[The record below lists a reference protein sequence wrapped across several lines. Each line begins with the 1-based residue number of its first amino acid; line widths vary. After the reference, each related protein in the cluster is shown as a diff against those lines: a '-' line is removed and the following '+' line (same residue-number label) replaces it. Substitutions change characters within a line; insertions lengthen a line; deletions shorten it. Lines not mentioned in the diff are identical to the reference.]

1 MSYTIKPASV
11 MLMVALLAS
20 PAVNL
25 FAEEYSVKSPDGQAV
40 VRLDCTDTT
49 LSYALSWKG
58 ETLISSSAL
67 SILETPDY
75 QVLDTAIQSIDETW
89 KPVWGSFSEV
99 RDHANQLTLKL
110 KVSGVSVDLVC
121 QVYNDGVGLRFVAP
135 AQQGLAGK
143 SFTHRME
150 YLAADAFNAYS
161 GQPGSSVP
169 PGPIRSTDLGKSK
182 GNKKAKPAALPYMM
196 QLDKGPWIALLESD
210 LYSAELF
217 GAARFTVKSDTSTL
231 QNVAGFKPTDSGFI
245 TPWKVILFADEPG
258 DFLVNMVTLNLAA
271 PCAIEDTSWIKPGK
285 GLWDWRIHGYD
296 NGDFKYGINTKS
308 YLRQIDFCAA
318 NNIEYLT
325 VDDFWFVTATHG
337 KMEISPDVDI
347 AKVVQYAKSK
357 GVEIQLYYDEHKGK
371 YGDDLIFKYYAEL
384 DVVGMKYGFRG
395 NNAPFTRM
403 AIREAAKEQICIFF
417 HDGPVPMVG
426 VERTMPN
433 MISRE
438 YGHGQQDSRRVFTP
452 STFIKTAMINGLTGP
467 LDISNGNF
475 GINSINAG
483 ERKKGPKIKNSYIT
497 TVVSEV
503 ARCLIINSGLVTLPD
518 APEEYEKKADLFSFL
533 AQMPAT
539 WDETQVPHGR
549 MAEYLTVVRRS
560 GDTWFVG
567 SVNAEDQAREL
578 DIALDFLTPGIQYEV
593 TLFEDTAETHGKTNP
608 EAYQVSK
615 KTLKSTDEVPAKMAL
630 GGGHAMILKPVK

>member
-1 MSYTIKPASV
+1 MKKVCLGLIMGLAVSGVFAADYT
-11 MLMVALLAS
+11 
-20 PAVNL
+20 
-25 FAEEYSVKSPDGQAV
+25 VKSPDGQAV
-40 VRLDCTDTT
+40 VKLTCSDSA

-58 ETLISSSAL
+58 EELINSSAL
-67 SILETPDY
+67 SILDNPDY
-75 QVLDTAIQSIDETW
+75 QMLDTATQTIDETW

-110 KVSGVSVDLVC
+110 KVSGVSVELIC
-121 QVYNDGVGLRFVAP
+121 QVYNDGVGIRFTAP
-135 AQQGLAGK
+135 AQSGLAGK
-143 SFTHRME
+143 SFTHRID
-150 YLAADAFNAYS
+150 YQAADAFNAYS
-161 GQPGSSVP
+161 GMPGSSIP
-169 PGPIRSTDLGKSK
+169 PGPTRSTDLEK
-182 GNKKAKPAALPYMM
+182 GSVKKKAKAAALPYMM
-196 QLDKGPWIALLESD
+196 QLDNGPWVALLESD

-217 GAARFTVKSDTSTL
+217 NAARFTVKPQTSIL

-258 DFLVNMVTLNLAA
+258 DFLINMVTLNLAA
-271 PCAIEDTSWIKPGK
+271 PCEIEDTSWIKPGK

-296 NGDFKYGINTKS
+296 NGDFEYGINTKS

-325 VDDFWFVTATHG
+325 VDDFWFVKATHG
-337 KMEISPDVDI
+337 KMDISPEVDI
-347 AKVVQYAKSK
+347 EKVVQYAKSK

-371 YGDDLIFKYYAEL
+371 FGDDLIFKYYADL
-384 DVVGMKYGFRG
+384 GVVGMKYGFRG
-395 NNAPFTRM
+395 NKAPFTRM
-403 AIREAAKEQICIFF
+403 AIREAANEKIAIFF
-417 HDGPVPMVG
+417 HDGPTPMVG

-438 YGHGQQDSRRVFTP
+438 YGHGQQDARKVFLP
-452 STFIKTAMINGLTGP
+452 STFIKMAMINGLTGP

-483 ERKKGPKIKNSYIT
+483 ERQKGPKIKNSYIT

-539 WDETQVPHGR
+539 WDETQVPYSK

-567 SVNAEDQAREL
+567 SVNAEDQARDLQIE
-578 DIALDFLTPGIQYEV
+578 LDFLKPGVQYEV
-593 TLFEDTAETHGKTNP
+593 TLFEDTEKTDGKTNP
-608 EAYQVSK
+608 EAYQISK
-615 KTLKSTDEVPAKMAL
+615 QTLKSTDVVTAKMAL
-630 GGGHAMILKPVK
+630 GGGHAMILRPVK